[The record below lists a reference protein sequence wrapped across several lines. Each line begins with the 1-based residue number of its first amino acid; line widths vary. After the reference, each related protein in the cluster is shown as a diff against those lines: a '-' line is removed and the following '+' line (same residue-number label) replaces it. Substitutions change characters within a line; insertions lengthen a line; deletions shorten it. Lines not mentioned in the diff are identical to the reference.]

1 MTAIF
6 FIKFFFWLPLR
17 SLFFIIFCSDII
29 FFGVVASFVAFV
41 FFIINI
47 FPIILPI
54 RSSQT
59 QTSRA
64 SIFFHSHFHN
74 SDRLQIFAH
83 TNHQQYAGY
92 LLLTVYLLQAA
103 ACLFAFTLP
112 HQLPNPIF
120 SIGISVR
127 ILIFLAC
134 SGFLFPFKTAWPIW
148 IINYNLIYL
157 MQDLMNYMNN

>member
-1 MTAIF
+1 MLRRRLKGIASRPHEGFTKVTRERHQVFIERSFTVTAIF
-6 FIKFFFWLPLR
+6 LSIFFDYHFVP
-17 SLFFIIFCSDII
+17 FYFCSDII

-83 TNHQQYAGY
+83 TRTISSMRATYCLLCIYCKQQHAS
-92 LLLTVYLLQAA
+92 LLLLCLISYL
-103 ACLFAFTLP
+103 TLSF
-112 HQLPNPIF
+112 Q
-120 SIGISVR
+120 
-127 ILIFLAC
+127 
-134 SGFLFPFKTAWPIW
+134 
-148 IINYNLIYL
+148 
-157 MQDLMNYMNN
+157 